1 MKKMAKPIK
10 DVRVYRGAES
20 STDHYLLSIR
30 LSFPTP
36 RGVNKQ
42 NLKGK
47 GNTLQEKFKVRL
59 LNDESTKWLHKKE
72 WMIGYSTMKK
82 TEMLKKNGM
91 I

>member
-1 MKKMAKPIK
+1 MAKIIK
-10 DVRVYRGAES
+10 DVRVYSGAEL

-30 LSFPTP
+30 LSFATPT
-36 RGVNKQ
+36 RGINKQ
-42 NLKGK
+42 NLNRK

-72 WMIGYSTMKK
+72 WMIVYNTMKK
-82 TEMLKKNGM
+82 TKLLNKNGM